1 MEHSQVL
8 YNYPLLN
15 RVEISLEQSLLCV
28 VVRTGNLMILEG
40 NGQLTFLGAALTEAE
55 RTGLIFSRYSS

>member
-1 MEHSQVL
+1 MGHSQVL

-40 NGQLTFLGAALTEAE
+40 KGQLTFLGAALTVEG
-55 RTGLIFSRYSS
+55 RTGLIFS

>member
-1 MEHSQVL
+1 MGHSQVL

-40 NGQLTFLGAALTEAE
+40 KGQLTFLGAAFTVAG
-55 RTGLIFSRYSS
+55 RTGLIFS